1 MVHIILYVVD
11 ETHAWLTLVS
21 FCQPLTASTIPLMP
35 PEKTRVNLTVENIQ
49 RRISWVNSPS
59 KVSHHSVPV
68 HTVSWNRITK
78 CEYKWCHRYQWDG
91 HDPRK
96 HSGATSKGVGQSSLN
111 HSTRV
116 CVCVC
121 VWCERESLTILVSPS
136 PVSASDHTSSGKDT
150 AHCHSLRLLPAT
162 HPPPVVQTN
171 EYTAVFVWKIC
182 VNPLA
187 H

>member
-35 PEKTRVNLTVENIQ
+35 PEKTKSEFDGGKHLKENFVSQFSLKSFPPFCTCAHSILNHKM
-49 RRISWVNSPS
+49 WVQMMSQ
-59 KVSHHSVPV
+59 V
-68 HTVSWNRITK
+68 
-78 CEYKWCHRYQWDG
+78 YQWDG
-91 HDPRK
+91 HGPRK
-96 HSGATSKGVGQSSLN
+96 HGGATSKGVGQSSLN
-111 HSTRV
+111 HSTLV

-121 VWCERESLTILVSPS
+121 VCVSLTILVSPS

-187 H
+187 Y